1 MNQSQSNVWP
11 LPNSFNVLIQH
22 RLRSGHT
29 VQYCAQ
35 LESCTVCPPL
45 KLLRATLRATVAE
58 VESALTSA
66 TSRATVSPCVHHLQ
80 NWVQLRDAVSD
91 FRPMNFYLYYWL
103 FLFIGTT
110 PILRPG
116 NFFYGS
122 GLHLT
127 AHFHPKCITH
137 RA

>member
-11 LPNSFNVLIQH
+11 MPNSFNVLIQH

-80 NWVQLRDAVSD
+80 NWVQLRDTVSD

-103 FLFIGTT
+103 LLFIGTT

-116 NFFYGS
+116 KFFLWEWTSFNGP
-122 GLHLT
+122 
-127 AHFHPKCITH
+127 FPP
-137 RA
+137 